1 MICISVTPTSR
12 QLAKVDLLNA
22 ASRCDLIELC
32 LDHLHREPDIPDLLS
47 AVDKPV
53 LISCRRKQDGGHFEG
68 SEDDRQQLLRQAIVA
83 GPAYIE
89 LDFDVAGSIPRFGNT
104 QRVISY
110 TSLNRPLGNVDD
122 VFQEALSLNADV
134 VKVTWPTPTLE
145 TAWPLLSA
153 VSRKRTLPVV
163 GLGIGQGG
171 RTFSLLGR
179 KYGSPWIYAA
189 LEQGMEAWDAQPT
202 VFELDDVFC
211 WREIDSKTKFVGVCG
226 FDVTAMLTMQIFN
239 RGFSELG
246 LNMRSLPLAFS
257 GSDKLPQMLDI
268 LKLRTLILDETSSGT
283 VLGMA
288 GNQDES
294 VQDSGFADL
303 LLQQPSG
310 WQAFG
315 ILWRCVLRSLE
326 AALSDGSDARP
337 LDRRNVM
344 VLGTG
349 GVARALARGIS
360 RRKGLV
366 SISGP
371 DEKAVQAAAAQLD
384 ARSVPLASLYDTLAD
399 VVVIAD
405 PALQAGHHRHELN
418 PAWFRPGMTIV
429 DVAGA
434 PLDSAFIVQARERG
448 CHVVEPQ
455 AIYTEILSEQFKA
468 VTGKPLPANLVART
482 IDEAST

>member
-32 LDHLHREPDIPDLLS
+32 LDHLHREPDIPDLLG

-53 LISCRRKQDGGHFEG
+53 LVSCRRPQEGGHFQG
-68 SEDDRQQLLRQAIVA
+68 SEEDRQKLLRQAIVA

-89 LDFDVAGSIPRFGNT
+89 LDFDIAGSIPRFGNT

-110 TSLNRPLGNVDD
+110 TSLDRPLKD
-122 VFQEALSLNADV
+122 VEEVFTEALRLNADI

-163 GLGIGQGG
+163 GLGIGEGG
-171 RTFSLLGR
+171 RTYSLLGR

-189 LEQGMEAWDAQPT
+189 LEKGMEAWDGQPT
-202 VFELDDVFC
+202 VFELDDVFR
-211 WREIDSKTKFVGVCG
+211 WREIGRETRFVGVCG
-226 FDVTAMLTMQIFN
+226 FGSAPMLTMRIFN
-239 RGFSELG
+239 TAFSELG
-246 LNMRSLPLAFS
+246 LDLRALPLAFS
-257 GSDKLPQMLDI
+257 GSSKLPQMLDI
-268 LKLRTLILDETSSGT
+268 LKLRTLLLDESGSDKA
-283 VLGMA
+283 LA
-288 GNQDES
+288 FAEQQDET
-294 VQDSGFADL
+294 VRESGFADL
-303 LLQQPSG
+303 MLHQKTG
-310 WQAFG
+310 WQAHG

-326 AALSDGSDARP
+326 AALSTGDDSRP

-349 GVARALARGIS
+349 PVARALARGIA

-371 DEKAVQAAAAQLD
+371 DDKAAQAAAGQLE
-384 ARSVPLASLYDTLAD
+384 ARFVPLASLYDTLAD
-399 VVVIAD
+399 VVVVAD
-405 PALQAGHHRHELN
+405 AQLKAGHHRHELN
-418 PAWFRPGMTIV
+418 PGWFRPSMTIA
-429 DVAGA
+429 DVTRL
-434 PLDSAFIVQARERG
+434 PEDTTFLQEARERG
-448 CHVVEPQ
+448 CRVVEPAAIQ
-455 AIYTEILSEQFKA
+455 ATILGEQFRA
-468 VTGKPLPANLVART
+468 VTGKPLPDGIVERVRQ
-482 IDEAST
+482 EAAE